1 MSNKYDE
8 TNETL
13 EELILAEEQM
23 LEEVVEQG
31 PTPSIV
37 PMVGSTKNVVQR
49 YSHCFICGGRLHF
62 NYVTDFSRNT
72 THEKSSCPECKLDAK
87 QVLHRLQ

>member
-8 TNETL
+8 NNDILDEIS
-13 EELILAEEQM
+13 LIEEQL

-31 PTPSIV
+31 PIPSIA
-37 PMVGSTKNVVQR
+37 PMVGSAKDVIQR
-49 YSHCFICGGRLHF
+49 YQHCEFCGGFMHF
-62 NYVTDFSRNT
+62 TYSTDYMRNT
-72 THEKSSCPECKLDAK
+72 THERSSCPECKLDAK

>member
-8 TNETL
+8 TSESID
-13 EELILAEEQM
+13 ELILAEEQL

-31 PTPSIV
+31 PTPSLV
-37 PMVGSTKNVVQR
+37 PMVGTCKNVVQR
-49 YSHCFICGGRLHF
+49 YSHCGICGGRLHF

-72 THEKSSCPECKLDAK
+72 THEKSSCPECGLDAK

>member
-8 TNETL
+8 NNESFD
-13 EELILAEEQM
+13 EMILSEEQL
-23 LEEVVEQG
+23 LEEVVEHG

-37 PMVGSTKNVVQR
+37 PMVGSSKNVVQR
-49 YSHCFICGGRLHF
+49 YSHCGICGGRLHF

-72 THEKSSCPECKLDAK
+72 TQEKSSCPECGLDAK
-87 QVLHRLQ
+87 QSLHRLQ

>member
-8 TNETL
+8 NNESI
-13 EELILAEEQM
+13 EEMILTEEQL

-31 PTPSIV
+31 PTPSIA
-37 PMVGSTKNVVQR
+37 PMIGSSKNVVQR
-49 YSHCFICGGRLHF
+49 YSHCGICGGRLHF
-62 NYVTDFSRNT
+62 NYVTDYSRNT
-72 THEKSSCPECKLDAK
+72 THEKSSCPECGLDAK

>member
-8 TNETL
+8 TNESL
-13 EELILAEEQM
+13 DELILAEEQL

-31 PTPSIV
+31 PTPSVV
-37 PMVGSTKNVVQR
+37 PMVGTSKNVVQR
-49 YSHCFICGGRLHF
+49 YSHCGICGGRLHF

-72 THEKSSCPECKLDAK
+72 THEKSSCPECGLDAK

>member
-8 TNETL
+8 TSEAI
-13 EELILAEEQM
+13 EEQILAEEQL

-31 PTPSIV
+31 PTPTLV
-37 PMVGSTKNVVQR
+37 PMVGTSASLVQR
-49 YSHCFICGGRLHF
+49 YSHCNICGGRLHF

-72 THEKSSCPECKLDAK
+72 THEKSSCPECHLDAK